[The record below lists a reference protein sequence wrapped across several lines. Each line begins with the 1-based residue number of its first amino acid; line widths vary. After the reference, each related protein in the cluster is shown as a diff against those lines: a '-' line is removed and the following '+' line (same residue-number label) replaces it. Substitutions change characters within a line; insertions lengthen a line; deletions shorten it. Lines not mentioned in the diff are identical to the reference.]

1 MSVWT
6 MTSASPSPISWLG
19 LLLVSV
25 SLGLSNFAAA
35 IGIGLS
41 GVTARTRLTM
51 AVIFGGFEALMP
63 LLGLLLGQEL
73 AGRLGDWGTDVG
85 AGLLIVTG
93 AYSLWQA
100 RQTAQPPGQTLQFPQ
115 AQSVGRLLVAGLA
128 LSVDNLVVGFALS
141 LYRVPLVLAALVIAA
156 TSVGMSLI
164 GLELGRKLG
173 ERMEQGGE
181 IFGGVVLILVGL
193 ALAFHLL

>member
-1 MSVWT
+1 
-6 MTSASPSPISWLG
+6 
-19 LLLVSV
+19 
-25 SLGLSNFAAA
+25 
-35 IGIGLS
+35 
-41 GVTARTRLTM
+41 M

-63 LLGLLLGQEL
+63 LLGLLLGQGL
-73 AGRLGDWGTDVG
+73 AGWLGNLGTDIG

-93 AYSLWQA
+93 GYTLWQA
-100 RQTAQPPGQTLQFPQ
+100 RKPSQPPNQTLQSPR
-115 AQSVGRLLVAGLA
+115 AQRVDRLLVTGLA
-128 LSVDNLVVGFALS
+128 LSLDNLVVGFALS
-141 LYRVPLVLAALVIAA
+141 LYRVSLVLAALVIAA

-173 ERMEQGGE
+173 ERLEQGSE